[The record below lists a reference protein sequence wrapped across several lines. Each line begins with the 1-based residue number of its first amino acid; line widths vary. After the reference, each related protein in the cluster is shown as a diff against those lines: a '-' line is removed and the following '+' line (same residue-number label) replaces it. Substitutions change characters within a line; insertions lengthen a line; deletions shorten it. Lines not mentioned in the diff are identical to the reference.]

1 MSWNCFASEIV
12 ESMGYVWSASGNEWL
27 VDWHCDGFF
36 LLLFLHQLVSCLFNL
51 MNPWSILHFQ
61 QIIYFSSFFFE
72 FVSCAN
78 DLWISFV
85 EENAI
90 KPNESISINRTIFE
104 IPNIRMKGCLHIW
117 WDSHTH
123 RYSIDF
129 HFFFVFSSNAWTVSS
144 SAFFFSQ
151 YILVFVGICNTRL
164 TKECCLLKGKKKEK
178 EYSKFTKFGLSILP
192 FFRCCW
198 QNLKQKKKTWTTF
211 I

>member
-1 MSWNCFASEIV
+1 MSWNGFASEIV

-61 QIIYFSSFFFE
+61 QIIYFSLFFFE

-129 HFFFVFSSNAWTVSS
+129 HFFFVFSSNAWTESS
-144 SAFFFSQ
+144 SAFFFRNTFLYSSE
-151 YILVFVGICNTRL
+151 FVTPAWRKNVVCW
-164 TKECCLLKGKKKEK
+164 KEKKKK
-178 EYSKFTKFGLSILP
+178 KNTASSLSSG
-192 FFRCCW
+192 
-198 QNLKQKKKTWTTF
+198 
-211 I
+211 